1 MIKITRNIQYLK
13 WNISLSFSSKYKLG
27 FAIYEMSFF
36 LNLQNTEKLT
46 NLNSGTNFGT
56 EHVFTLNSKKLNKLL
71 CNANNAPKTDII
83 GLCIA

>member
-1 MIKITRNIQYLK
+1 MRGIT
-13 WNISLSFSSKYKLG
+13 
-27 FAIYEMSFF
+27 A
-36 LNLQNTEKLT
+36 NTF
-46 NLNSGTNFGT
+46 GFGT

>member
-1 MIKITRNIQYLK
+1 
-13 WNISLSFSSKYKLG
+13 
-27 FAIYEMSFF
+27 MSFF

-56 EHVFTLNSKKLNKLL
+56 EHVFTINSKKLNKLL